1 MGQISCYT
9 GKEVTM
15 EQLQQSDFYYP
26 PRPEECRDDM
36 EPPVKPDAS
45 GSYPVYVPGQTKLI

>member
-1 MGQISCYT
+1 
-9 GKEVTM
+9 
-15 EQLQQSDFYYP
+15 
-26 PRPEECRDDM
+26 M